1 GLWMSDLIGDAVNM
15 SNCSAAAMGGCIRV
29 KQSLKL
35 DEAVLAGCAAS
46 AGNAVASTGDVHIGN
61 LSLLGGETER
71 GRNYFSVAGSLHL
84 GTMTCDDTPECEV
97 SSQAAVPQVASI
109 AR

>member
-1 GLWMSDLIGDAVNM
+1 MSDLIGDAVNM

-46 AGNAVASTGDVHIGN
+46 AGNAVASTGDVAQLQPVLQCVEGI
-61 LSLLGGETER
+61 
-71 GRNYFSVAGSLHL
+71 
-84 GTMTCDDTPECEV
+84 
-97 SSQAAVPQVASI
+97 SSNI
-109 AR
+109 N